1 MIYLR
6 LNMIKNALTKT
17 DGKAKIKI
25 WTDCFLKMYQSELKA
40 PQKMSGG
47 KKMRR
52 IPLGSIYE
60 MAIMESPITPRLVA
74 KYPRPTL
81 TMKRVGV

>member
-1 MIYLR
+1 
-6 LNMIKNALTKT
+6 
-17 DGKAKIKI
+17 
-25 WTDCFLKMYQSELKA
+25 MYQSELKA
-40 PQKMSGG
+40 PSKMSGG
-47 KKMRR
+47 KNMRR

-60 MAIMESPITPRLVA
+60 MAVMDSPMTPRLVA

>member
-1 MIYLR
+1 MLKNESSNRMINLR
-6 LNMIKNALTKT
+6 LNIIMKALTKT

-40 PQKMSGG
+40 PSKMSGG
-47 KKMRR
+47 KKIRS

-60 MAIMESPITPRLVA
+60 MVIMESPMTPRLVA
-74 KYPRPTL
+74 K
-81 TMKRVGV
+81 